1 MKYLVYL
8 FIALLLTGCRASKKV
23 TEQTQLVETEEC
35 VQDSGRVD
43 VNATANLDRRID
55 ELKTETEDLTV
66 TITNFSPPDSTG
78 NQYMTST
85 TTVQYNRKADNKKQ
99 ENSNLVQN
107 TELEAEGTRNTTQGE
122 RTEQREKE
130 HKEKPPER
138 WLGIVLILVI
148 IAVGY
153 VVYRKFKRI
162 L

>member
-1 MKYLVYL
+1 MKYLIYL
-8 FIALLLTGCRASKKV
+8 FVALLLTGCRASKKV
-23 TEQTQLVETEEC
+23 TEQTLLMETEEC

-43 VNATANLDRRID
+43 VNATANLDCRTD

-78 NQYMTST
+78 NQYVTST
-85 TTVQYNRKADNKKQ
+85 KTVQYNRKAGNKKQ
-99 ENSNLVQN
+99 ESSNLIQN
-107 TELEAEGTRNTTQGE
+107 IELEAEGTRNTAQGE
-122 RTEQREKE
+122 RTEQHERE

>member
-1 MKYLVYL
+1 MKYLIYL

-23 TEQTQLVETEEC
+23 TEQTQLMETEEC
-35 VQDSGRVD
+35 VQDSGRFY
-43 VNATANLDRRID
+43 VNATSSLDRRID

-85 TTVQYNRKADNKKQ
+85 TTLQYNRKADNKRL
-99 ENSNLVQN
+99 ESSNLVQN
-107 TELEAEGTRNTTQGE
+107 TELEAEGTRNTAQGE
-122 RTEQREKE
+122 RTEQLERE

-138 WLGIVLILVI
+138 WPGILLFLIVLVT
-148 IAVGY
+148 GY
-153 VVYRKFKRI
+153 VVYRKLKR

>member
-1 MKYLVYL
+1 MKYLIYL

-23 TEQTQLVETEEC
+23 TEQTQLMETEEC

-43 VNATANLDRRID
+43 VNATANMDRRTD

-85 TTVQYNRKADNKKQ
+85 TTVQYNRKAGNKKL
-99 ENSNLVQN
+99 ESSNLVQN
-107 TELEAEGTRNTTQGE
+107 TELEAEGTRNTAQGE
-122 RTEQREKE
+122 RTEQCESE

-138 WLGIVLILVI
+138 WPGVLLFLIALVT
-148 IAVGY
+148 GF
-153 VVYRKFKRI
+153 VVYRKLKR

>member
-23 TEQTQLVETEEC
+23 TEHTQLVETEEC

-122 RTEQREKE
+122 RTEQRERE

-138 WLGIVLILVI
+138 WPGIVLILVI

-153 VVYRKFKRI
+153 VVYGKFKRI
-162 L
+162 